1 MVIYLYISSK
11 SLNSLKKFTKIIK
24 KINTTS
30 VLKTKVLG
38 VDKKIKQ
45 KKVMSV
51 LKSPHVNK
59 TAQEQFET
67 VTYGRRILVCS
78 YNYLLLFL
86 LVKEISNKVFPEL
99 TVKLKFK
106 LQHRVSVNVSK
117 TAVNPRNQKLINN
130 ISVTKEYLKIF
141 DCYGELLIQQKFNN

>member
-11 SLNSLKKFTKIIK
+11 SLKLLKKFTKIIK

-38 VDKKIKQ
+38 VSKKIKQ

-59 TAQEQFET
+59 TSQEQFES

-86 LVKEISNKVFPEL
+86 LVKEISNKVFPGL
-99 TVKLKFK
+99 TVKLRFK
-106 LQHRVSVNVSK
+106 LQHHVSVNVSK
-117 TAVNPRNQKLINN
+117 TSVNPRNQKLINN

-141 DCYGELLIQQKFNN
+141 DCYGELLIKQKLNY